1 MSVCAK
7 CGFDNPPDARFCG
20 ECGNTLPSEAPPP
33 EAPAPRP
40 ELAPSP
46 VTGAPAAPQPAA
58 VDSGLK
64 VGIIIGTVFV
74 PLLGIIMGIIY
85 MNDRS
90 PEKKKVGR
98 LWLMVGIGMFAL
110 YLACVC
116 VSMAQQGYH
125 S

>member
-7 CGFDNPPDARFCG
+7 CGFDNPADARFCG
-20 ECGNTLPSEAPPP
+20 ECGNTLPQEP
-33 EAPAPRP
+33 EAPRP
-40 ELAPSP
+40 DIVPQPPAL
-46 VTGAPAAPQPAA
+46 TPAAPQQSA

-74 PLLGIIMGIIY
+74 PLLGIIMGIVY

-110 YLACVC
+110 YLLCVC
-116 VSMAQQGYH
+116 ASMAQSNYRY
-125 S
+125 